1 MRFLWRNA
9 RYNDKV
15 GTKDFIIIVIY
26 IVKFSSMTLTVS
38 KAFIYIYKV
47 LNVNYPNSSAF
58 ILFCL
63 PFLQPSYALKLMSC
77 HSSQQTT
84 TEDLSHGLGWRWSSK
99 WWNVLTF
106 CYFKISRFRHHRKCS
121 TWASKKKK
129 VLHTLLCTIPRF
141 IVCQCIFLHT
151 FEYVEHHSWQ
161 GIHFNG
167 EWAAWKWYVKIFF
180 VCMNPLSI
188 VEISLW
194 RKKFHHHPSRNGK
207 FKFSYFQ
214 FAWDFRAS
222 HRHTHTTNSYFFLCF
237 MLAWSWCFHVCYD
250 NENK

>member
-1 MRFLWRNA
+1 ME
-9 RYNDKV
+9 
-15 GTKDFIIIVIY
+15 IIRIAPLL
-26 IVKFSSMTLTVS
+26 F
-38 KAFIYIYKV
+38 F
-47 LNVNYPNSSAF
+47 SAF
-58 ILFCL
+58 L
-63 PFLQPSYALKLMSC
+63 FLQPSYALKLMSC

-106 CYFKISRFRHHRKCS
+106 CYSKISRFRHHRKCS

-180 VCMNPLSI
+180 VCMNPKYCKKKSFIIILLVMENSNFLIFNSLEILELHTDIHTLQILTSSYALCSLEVDAFMCVMTMRTNRETMRGNFRISI
-188 VEISLW
+188 DVVVVS
-194 RKKFHHHPSRNGK
+194 K
-207 FKFSYFQ
+207 
-214 FAWDFRAS
+214 
-222 HRHTHTTNSYFFLCF
+222 
-237 MLAWSWCFHVCYD
+237 
-250 NENK
+250 